1 MKRGVHV
8 SVPLGR
14 ARGERT
20 LGSLFSGI
28 KTEKQKS

>member
-1 MKRGVHV
+1 MRGGGHV

-14 ARGERT
+14 AGGERI
-20 LGSLFSGI
+20 LGSLFTGI